1 LSSGA
6 SSRLYQKLVKDKE
19 LAMSVSA
26 DATERR
32 GPATFW
38 LGVMARPNADLAEI
52 ERLLAEEIAR
62 LQAAPIRAAE
72 LIKVRNQLTRQRAQQ
87 LFSTRARANALG
99 HFAVYYND
107 PSLIN
112 QVWRNYLRVT
122 PADLQG
128 VAQKYFRDSNR
139 TVVTTLPKAGAR

>member
-1 LSSGA
+1 VA
-6 SSRLYQKLVKDKE
+6 P
-19 LAMSVSA
+19 VS
-26 DATERR
+26 
-32 GPATFW
+32 
-38 LGVMARPNADLAEI
+38 
-52 ERLLAEEIAR
+52 
-62 LQAAPIRAAE
+62 AAE

-87 LFSTRARANALG
+87 LYSTRARANALG

-128 VAQKYFRDSNR
+128 VAQKYFHDSNR